1 MTGQTVM
8 AEFDAALDTWSGKT
22 YPEHSALDS
31 RKGQTSRRSSK
42 KSSKLQNPA
51 LVCVCVYRT
60 ADGKNPGA
68 TTLTMAPGVLP
79 GVPTTL
85 SSGECRNGGEGL
97 LSWPISTDS
106 QRRPFYL
113 TMNIGEK
120 PRVPNPTKL
129 SQILTE
135 NPDPRYNLSE
145 RACQGIL
152 NRAERRGKELPPELK
167 MALMEQAY
175 GHGPETPQSASK
187 NEPVNQGGQRN
198 PLAR

>member
-1 MTGQTVM
+1 M
-8 AEFDAALDTWSGKT
+8 
-22 YPEHSALDS
+22 
-31 RKGQTSRRSSK
+31 
-42 KSSKLQNPA
+42 
-51 LVCVCVYRT
+51 
-60 ADGKNPGA
+60 
-68 TTLTMAPGVLP
+68 
-79 GVPTTL
+79 
-85 SSGECRNGGEGL
+85 

-106 QRRPFYL
+106 QRHPFYL

-175 GHGPETPQSASK
+175 GHGPETLQSVSK